1 MRWEE
6 HLFAVF
12 DDLEQQAEGLALVER
27 DTEVAELARAGYAEV
42 DLVARLHA
50 SVGAD
55 VGVDLAG
62 CDAVRGRLCR
72 VGADWFLLAAGPLE
86 WIVRLP
92 AVMSVRGLSERAL
105 GPEARGL
112 GARLGLGSALRG
124 VAEGRHEVVLH
135 RIDGRRVEG
144 VLARVG
150 ADFVEL
156 SVRAEQAAPVTAA
169 VPFGA
174 VAAVCRR

>member
-6 HLFAVF
+6 QLFAVF

-27 DTEVAELARAGYAEV
+27 DTEVAELGRAGYAEV

-50 SVGAD
+50 SVGAE

-62 CDAVRGRLCR
+62 ADAVRGRLCR
-72 VGADWFLLAAGPLE
+72 VGTDWCLLAAGSLE
-86 WIVRLP
+86 WVVRLS
-92 AVMSVRGLSERAL
+92 AVTSVRGLSDRAL

-135 RIDGRRVEG
+135 RIDGRRLEG
-144 VLARVG
+144 VLGRVG
-150 ADFVEL
+150 ADFVEV
-156 SVRAEQAAPVTAA
+156 SGRAGDAVAGTVA
-169 VPFGA
+169 VPFAA